1 MDQPDLSRRRLLG
14 LATAGTAALAAA
26 PLTGWPLWAL
36 PRPRWPIPPDLTP
49 DQALAL
55 LYAGNQRFV
64 EGHIEAPHRNLERLK
79 AVAPKQAPF
88 AAVLGCAD
96 SRVPVELVFD
106 QGFGDLFVARVAG
119 NLLDAAIIGSLEY
132 GCLVLGAR
140 VVLVLGHSN
149 CGAVSA
155 AIEGKAVPGQISTLY
170 QHLEPA
176 VSSANGDLATA
187 TTNNVRIQAEL
198 LARSSPVIGGLIKDG
213 KVKVAGG
220 VYDLDSGKVTPV
232 DVRA

>member
-1 MDQPDLSRRRLLG
+1 MDRPDLSRRTLLG
-14 LATAGTAALAAA
+14 LATAGAAVAGASSLL
-26 PLTGWPLWAL
+26 PGPLWATARS
-36 PRPRWPIPPDLTP
+36 RPPIPPDLTP

-55 LYAGNQRFV
+55 LYEGNQRFV
-64 EGHIEAPHRNLERLK
+64 EGRIEAPHRNLARLR
-79 AVAPKQAPF
+79 AVAPKQTPF

-96 SRVPVELVFD
+96 SRVPVEILFD
-106 QGFGDLFVARVAG
+106 QGFGDLFVTRVAG
-119 NLLDAAIIGSLEY
+119 NVLDAAIIGSLEY
-132 GCLVLGAR
+132 GCLVLGAK

-155 AIEGKAVPGQISTLY
+155 AMKGDAVPGQISTLY

-176 VSSANGDLATA
+176 VSSANGNLATA

-198 LARSSPVIGGLIKDG
+198 LARSSPVIRGLVQDG

-220 VYDLDSGKVTPV
+220 VFDLDSGRVTAV
-232 DVRA
+232 A

>member
-26 PLTGWPLWAL
+26 PLTGRPLWAL

-176 VSSANGDLATA
+176 MSSANGDLATA

>member
-1 MDQPDLSRRRLLG
+1 VTHRDMNRRRILG
-14 LATAGTAALAAA
+14 LAAAGAAALAGGPMA
-26 PLTGWPLWAL
+26 GRPLWAES
-36 PRPRWPIPPDLTP
+36 PSRPPIPPDLTP

-55 LYAGNQRFV
+55 LYEGNQRFT
-64 EGHIEAPHRNLERLK
+64 EGKIEAPHRSMARLK

-88 AAVLGCAD
+88 AAILGCAD
-96 SRVPVELVFD
+96 SRVPVEIVFD

-155 AIEGKAVPGQISTLY
+155 AIAGTAVPGQISTLY

-176 VSSANGDLATA
+176 VSSAKGDLATA

-198 LARSSPVIGGLIKDG
+198 LAGSSPVISGLIKDG

-232 DVRA
+232 T